1 MPVLPVH
8 RCEAWWVQVTPFGS
22 TRLKTE
28 TCNPKYPVLMLFLLW
43 TWRKDPKDNGKAL
56 NELGYSWN
64 VYARIIA
71 LWTREHV
78 MALPLSCVALSK

>member
-1 MPVLPVH
+1 MESL
-8 RCEAWWVQVTPFGS
+8 
-22 TRLKTE
+22 
-28 TCNPKYPVLMLFLLW
+28 
-43 TWRKDPKDNGKAL
+43 AL

-64 VYARIIA
+64 VYARIMA